1 MDPISTARYGMMA
14 AVRQL
19 SASATRIAGGVTG
32 DGADYARE
40 AVTAVEAQQAFK
52 ADVGVI
58 KVADAMWQA
67 LLNLQAV
74 TPARR

>member
-14 AVRQL
+14 ATRQL
-19 SASATRIAGGVTG
+19 DVAATKIAGGFTG
-32 DGADYARE
+32 DDADYAVQ
-40 AVTAVEAQQAFK
+40 AVNAVEARQAFK
-52 ADVGVI
+52 ADVSVI